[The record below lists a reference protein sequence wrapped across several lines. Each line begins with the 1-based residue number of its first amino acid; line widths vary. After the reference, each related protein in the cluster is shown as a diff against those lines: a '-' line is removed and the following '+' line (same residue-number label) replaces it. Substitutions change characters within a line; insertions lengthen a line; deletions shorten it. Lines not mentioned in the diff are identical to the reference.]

1 MEDIKMKIKR
11 INIKKILLS
20 TLIIGVFS
28 ATMTNKSQSDNRK
41 CNLVKQYLELKLKQQ
56 IKQIEQTMP
65 EITRQIQKNNNPK
78 RIKDLQ
84 FARKKLLQIKHL
96 NQKILFRYKKID
108 PNNKNTTLYYPFVLN
123 IIKKN
128 RANIEF
134 IYPDI
139 LLNKSVKP

>member
-108 PNNKNTTLYYPFVLN
+108 QNNKNTTLYYLFVL
-123 IIKKN
+123 IKKN
-128 RANIEF
+128 RANIKF

-139 LLNKSVKP
+139 LLNKSVTP

>member
-41 CNLVKQYLELKLKQQ
+41 CNLVKQQLKQQ

-108 PNNKNTTLYYPFVLN
+108 QNNKNTTLYYLFVL
-123 IIKKN
+123 IKKN
-128 RANIEF
+128 RANIKF

-139 LLNKSVKP
+139 LLNKSVTP